1 MGKLT
6 FILGGARSGKSSYA
20 QRLAEKHGGQVA
32 LIATATTSDEEMAAR
47 IRKHQNERPPGW
59 ITREIPQGVAAALK
73 VDPLRADVILLDCL
87 TLLVSNLLLQDSESE
102 VNEASAALPLESE
115 ITALLATVRDS
126 RAVWIIVSNEV
137 GLGLVPPYPLGRIYR
152 DLLGRANQQVAAI
165 ADEVFWMV
173 AGIPVPI
180 EQYREVH
187 ESRQVSK

>member
-32 LIATATTSDEEMAAR
+32 LIATATPSDEEMAVR
-47 IRKHQNERPPGW
+47 IRNHQNDRPPGW
-59 ITREIPQGVAAALK
+59 ITREIPWGVAAALK
-73 VDPLRADVILLDCL
+73 VDPLPADVILLDCL
-87 TLLVSNLLLQDSESE
+87 TLLVSNLLLHDGESG
-102 VNEASAALPLESE
+102 VNEASAALLLENE
-115 ITALLATVRDS
+115 ITTLLATVRNS
-126 RAVWIIVSNEV
+126 RAMWIIISNEV

-152 DLLGRANQQVAAI
+152 DLLGRTNQQVAAF

-180 EQYREVH
+180 DEYR
-187 ESRQVSK
+187 